1 MSDEGFMVSAAALD
15 APKGY
20 QLVKPTLPSKKVL
33 EAIGRTAIRLGQ
45 LEHLLKLIYKRSD
58 KNVSFDDSL
67 DLEFSLGAL
76 LNGAHS
82 GKPKE
87 FEGLIHLAKRNQE
100 LASVS
105 DQLRRAVDLSSTR
118 KQYLHNGIG
127 KNSRGE
133 FVFLTSGRT
142 IKEATMCAELDQA
155 STLAES
161 LFLEINTKIP
171 PTTLKE

>member
-1 MSDEGFMVSAAALD
+1 MSDEGFMVSAAAFD

-20 QLVKPTLPSKKVL
+20 QMVKSTLPSKEVL
-33 EAIGRTAIRLGQ
+33 QAIGRAAVRLGQ
-45 LEHLLKLIYKRSD
+45 LEHLLKQIYKRSD

-76 LNGAHS
+76 LNGAHG
-82 GKPKE
+82 GKPME

-105 DQLRRAVDLSSTR
+105 DQLRRAVGLSPTR

-127 KNSRGE
+127 ENSHGE
-133 FVFLTSGRT
+133 FVFMASGRT
-142 IKEATMCAELDQA
+142 IGESTMCAELNKA

-161 LFLEINTKIP
+161 FFLEINTKIP
-171 PTTLKE
+171 PKMEE